1 MCLRGVQSA
10 DIFFGNVRVPAGN
23 QIVPAGGFK
32 QLMEARDL
40 ERCGNTT
47 MILAI
52 AQSALDYVLEYAQ
65 ERHQFGKPFVDF
77 RAVQLHLAEMKMKCD
92 AARLL
97 LYRAITNASTGLPT
111 AGESSIAKCYANEI
125 ARDVTGKAVQLM
137 GGRVFHRIPGRTEM
151 RDAWAWGIAGGI
163 IDIQEVNI
171 AASMV
176 GRRFSQRG

>member
-32 QLMEARDL
+32 QLMEAVDL

-92 AARLL
+92 AARRVSSCIERSRTPRRVCRRPAKALSP
-97 LYRAITNASTGLPT
+97 NVMPT
-111 AGESSIAKCYANEI
+111 K
-125 ARDVTGKAVQLM
+125 
-137 GGRVFHRIPGRTEM
+137 
-151 RDAWAWGIAGGI
+151 
-163 IDIQEVNI
+163 
-171 AASMV
+171 
-176 GRRFSQRG
+176 